1 MSSNNSDQTDSRP
14 TVEFLVDKYA
24 EKAYEIGRNN
34 AGFQLAVQLRDNS
47 YSLSQALAAA
57 EEYAAAV
64 GPGYSLAEA
73 TASAKSAYRS
83 AAREPWSDGKLSYKG
98 RQAALKRNF
107 PTESWQEREVARRA
121 AESAKE
127 QDAARGRAIKFFFN
141 DCKPIAGTP
150 AAAYLE
156 SRGIPTD
163 LAQYADCR
171 YAEAFPNIGEAVV
184 FKVRDD
190 TRILALQGRS
200 LSGKVMRNY
209 CSLAGGVFSSCGVAN
224 SQEVAITES
233 PIDALSL
240 AAAGLPA
247 VALCGTGNIPKFL
260 VDMLSVPAESAADE
274 ADRRLVFLATDN
286 DEAGEQAAT
295 RLASTL
301 SRSECVRLNPTGK
314 DFNDDWLAD
323 PQALA
328 ARVSQV
334 KNQRPPAGGSSEQAD
349 SPAPV
354 SRSLRCPKCGTA
366 NNVKP
371 TEFAN
376 ISSYKCACG
385 YDCAMDNILLRMDGD
400 KIFAHT
406 KPEDESEDYVIL

>member
-1 MSSNNSDQTDSRP
+1 MSGNNNSEQTDSRP
-14 TVEFLVDKYA
+14 AVNLLIEKYA
-24 EKAYEIGRNN
+24 SQAAEVGRNN
-34 AGFQLAVQLRDNS
+34 AGFNLAVQLRDNG
-47 YSLSQALAAA
+47 YSLAEALAAA
-57 EEYAAAV
+57 ESYAAMV

-73 TASAKSAYRS
+73 TASAKSAYKS
-83 AAREPWSDGKLSYKG
+83 AAREPWSECRLSYRG

-107 PTESWQEREVARRA
+107 PTQPWHEREAARRA

-127 QDAARGRAIKFFFN
+127 QDAARGREIKFFFN
-141 DCKPIAGTP
+141 DCKPIAGTQ
-150 AAAYLE
+150 AAANLE
-156 SRGIPTD
+156 SRGIHIG
-163 LAQYADCR
+163 LADYAKCR

-184 FKVRDD
+184 FTVRDD
-190 TRILALQGRS
+190 TRVLALQGRS
-200 LSGKVMRNY
+200 LTGKVMRNY
-209 CSLAGGVFSSCGVAN
+209 CSLAGGVFSSCGVSN

-260 VDMLSVPAESAADE
+260 VDMLSVPAESAGEE

-301 SRSECVRLNPTGK
+301 GRSECVRLIPQGK

-323 PQALA
+323 PQALS

-334 KNQRPPAGGSSEQAD
+334 KSQRPPAGSCAGQAD

-354 SRSLRCPKCGTA
+354 SRSLRCP
-366 NNVKP
+366 
-371 TEFAN
+371 
-376 ISSYKCACG
+376 
-385 YDCAMDNILLRMDGD
+385 
-400 KIFAHT
+400 
-406 KPEDESEDYVIL
+406 